1 MLRRISQS
9 EYLEPEDLQ
18 LCRRVFEQ
26 ACAEIGVDS
35 RSAESEA
42 LAMAV
47 LTMFQSGIVEE
58 ADLETRIRQ
67 HVAYLRPSTS

>member
-1 MLRRISQS
+1 
-9 EYLEPEDLQ
+9 
-18 LCRRVFEQ
+18 
-26 ACAEIGVDS
+26 
-35 RSAESEA
+35 
-42 LAMAV
+42 MAV